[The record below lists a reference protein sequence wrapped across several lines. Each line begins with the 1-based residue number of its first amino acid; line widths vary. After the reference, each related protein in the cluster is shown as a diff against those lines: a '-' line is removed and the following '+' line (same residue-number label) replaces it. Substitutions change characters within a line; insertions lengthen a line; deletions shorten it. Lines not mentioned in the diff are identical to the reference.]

1 MAGKG
6 ARAGL
11 ARFAG
16 QARHPTDRAR
26 HPTDQERRATDQAR
40 RPSGE
45 DLCSPF
51 VDFLP
56 VTGVSISVVGETG
69 RQSTICASDAL
80 AARVE
85 ELQFDLGEGPH
96 WTAMQ
101 TGQPTLVEDVTEG
114 EHPDWPI
121 FGAAVLE
128 IGVGALFA
136 FPLPMG
142 AVTIGVV
149 DLYRSDPGPLSV
161 GSVATARSLA
171 GWVAGPAARYAI
183 QSASAESPS
192 EMKMAPELRRE
203 VHQATGMVLVQLE
216 TSATDAFSRLR
227 AHAYSSGQTLQ
238 DVAHQVVTRRLDFRN
253 LRE

>member
-1 MAGKG
+1 MVGKS
-6 ARAGL
+6 ARAGVV
-11 ARFAG
+11 RPVG
-16 QARHPTDRAR
+16 QG
-26 HPTDQERRATDQAR
+26 R
-40 RPSGE
+40 RPTGE

-51 VDFLP
+51 VEFLP

-69 RQSTICASDAL
+69 RQSTICASDPV

-101 TGQPTLVEDVTEG
+101 TGQPTLVEDVSAG
-114 EHPDWPI
+114 EHPEWPV
-121 FGAAVLE
+121 FGAALLG

-149 DLYRSDPGPLSV
+149 DMYRTTPGPLSA

-171 GWVAGPAARYAI
+171 GWVAGPAVRYAI
-183 QSASAESPS
+183 QSASAEVPS
-192 EMKMAPELRRE
+192 EMQMAPELRRE

-216 TSATDAFSRLR
+216 TNATDAFFRLR

-238 DVAHQVVTRRLDFRN
+238 DVAHQVVTRRLDFRDLRD